1 MTWNWKKTD
10 WPNFRWDSEK
20 MARCEKLFVENAGV
34 VIGASRH
41 LSDEDR
47 QTVTIELMSL
57 DAVGTS
63 AIEGE
68 YLDRDSIQ
76 SSIRRALGLQ
86 VSRVQSTPAESGVA
100 EMMVSLY
107 RDTHK
112 PLTESLLFEW
122 HRMVMH
128 GRRDLQHIGIY
139 RTHDEAMQIVS
150 GPDYDRK
157 VHFEAPPSKQV
168 PKEMK
173 VFFNGL
179 QKMSNNLGAVTRAG
193 IAHLWFES
201 IHPFEDGNGRIGRA
215 IAEKILSGSLSAP
228 VFTILS
234 KTLLAHKKAY
244 YAALSSASK
253 QLDVMDWLLWFGRI
267 VIEAQQNTLAYIEF
281 VIQKAKLLDR
291 VRGQLNSRQEKVIL
305 RLFQAGPEG
314 FIGGLSAEKYRR
326 ITNAT
331 APTTTRDLHDLVEK
345 NVLRREGRRKSTR
358 YFLTI
363 QTTKIKSV
371 TLADIL

>member
-1 MTWNWKKTD
+1 MALSWEKTD
-10 WPNFRWDSEK
+10 WPNFHWDPEK

-47 QTVTIELMSL
+47 QIVTIELMSL

-68 YLDRDSIQ
+68 YLNRDSIQ
-76 SSIRRALGLQ
+76 SLIRRALGLQ

-128 GRRDLQHIGIY
+128 GRRDLQHIGVY

-173 VFFNGL
+173 EFFNRL
-179 QKMSNNLGAVTRAG
+179 QKMSNNLGAVT
-193 IAHLWFES
+193 
-201 IHPFEDGNGRIGRA
+201 
-215 IAEKILSGSLSAP
+215 
-228 VFTILS
+228 
-234 KTLLAHKKAY
+234 
-244 YAALSSASK
+244 
-253 QLDVMDWLLWFGRI
+253 
-267 VIEAQQNTLAYIEF
+267 
-281 VIQKAKLLDR
+281 
-291 VRGQLNSRQEKVIL
+291 
-305 RLFQAGPEG
+305 
-314 FIGGLSAEKYRR
+314 
-326 ITNAT
+326 
-331 APTTTRDLHDLVEK
+331 
-345 NVLRREGRRKSTR
+345 
-358 YFLTI
+358 
-363 QTTKIKSV
+363 
-371 TLADIL
+371 